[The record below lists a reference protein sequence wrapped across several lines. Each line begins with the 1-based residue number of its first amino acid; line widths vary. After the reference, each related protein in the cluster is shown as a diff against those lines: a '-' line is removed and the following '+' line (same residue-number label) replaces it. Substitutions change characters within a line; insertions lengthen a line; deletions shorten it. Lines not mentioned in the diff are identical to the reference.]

1 MGIIEKRDSVDAIAV
16 SRQLQV
22 LENEIFN
29 NSGQTVNTDR
39 LTEQRLDNLD
49 RKDREF
55 DMLQT

>member
-1 MGIIEKRDSVDAIAV
+1 MGIIKKRDSVDAIAV

-29 NSGQTVNTDR
+29 KSGQTVNTDR

-49 RKDREF
+49 KKDREF